1 MSAIIRVVLLGSLL
15 SGPAFAADE
24 EPLEEI
30 VVTGEFK
37 GPGLWR
43 VTRPGDSTN
52 HVLWI
57 VGDPSGLPT
66 GMQWKSREIEAVA
79 AGSQEILN
87 EPGVGIDSDEKIG
100 VFRGL
105 TLVPSL
111 LKARSNPDN
120 KDLDEV
126 LPPDLYARWLAQRK
140 IFLKNTRSL
149 ENWRP
154 WFAAERLR
162 ATAVEKLGLREAGLV
177 WNAIGAIIAEKKLP
191 VTSPALKFTFKS
203 AELRGKL
210 KEFLREPLADIEC
223 FRTTLELTE
232 RLSDR
237 EWVMAR
243 ANAWARADLETLRS
257 LPPRPD
263 PDLPCTTALL
273 GTQVAREVLP
283 ADVRE
288 QMEKLWLDA
297 ALAALA
303 KNESTFAILSFDN
316 LLHPDG
322 YLSRLRAAGLEI
334 EAPN

>member
-1 MSAIIRVVLLGSLL
+1 MPAFIRIVMLGWLL
-15 SGPAFAADE
+15 SVPAFAADE
-24 EPLEEI
+24 DTLEEI

-43 VTRPGDSTN
+43 VTRPEDSTN

-57 VGDPSGLPT
+57 VGDPFGLPK
-66 GMQWKSREIEAVA
+66 GMQWKSREIEAVV
-79 AGSQEILN
+79 AGAQEILN
-87 EPGVGIDSDEKIG
+87 EPGLGITTDEKIG

-120 KDLDEV
+120 EDLDEV
-126 LPPDLYARWLAQRK
+126 LPPDLYVRWLAQRK
-140 IFLKNTRSL
+140 IFLRNSRSF

-162 ATAVEKLGLREAGLV
+162 TTAVEKLGLHESGLV
-177 WNAIGAIIAEKKLP
+177 WFAIDRIIAEKKLP
-191 VTSPALKFTFKS
+191 VTSPSLEFKFKT

-210 KEFLREPLADIEC
+210 KGFLREPLADIEC
-223 FRTTLELTE
+223 LRTTLDLTE
-232 RLSDR
+232 RLADR
-237 EWVMAR
+237 DWVMAR
-243 ANAWARADLETLRS
+243 ANAWARADLETISS
-257 LPPRPD
+257 LPRPD
-263 PDLPCTTALL
+263 PELPCTTALL
-273 GTQVAREVLP
+273 GAQAARELLP
-283 ADVRE
+283 ADLRE

-303 KNESTFAILSFDN
+303 KNESTFAVVNFDSLLS
-316 LLHPDG
+316 PDG
-322 YLSRLRAAGLEI
+322 YLSQLRAAGLEI